1 MPPTLLWTPS
11 PLRPGAGGRI
21 ALISSSLFSPRHF
34 HRGYLRRRFSRFRA
48 SGCFF
53 NGISQVCYFES
64 FLPFLCFGDFDFGF
78 AYGGRWADTGDDS
91 AVMEQP
97 DMSGISPPGDR
108 AEENAADL
116 GAENSPTLMADNAG
130 TTREDWELGPGAFVL
145 VLKHGTTHV
154 VMKYWAADGYLE
166 YISLDGTRS
175 HIPLEAL
182 DLQSTVIRNERRGLP
197 FVLRSTP
204 GENP

>member
-1 MPPTLLWTPS
+1 
-11 PLRPGAGGRI
+11 
-21 ALISSSLFSPRHF
+21 
-34 HRGYLRRRFSRFRA
+34 
-48 SGCFF
+48 
-53 NGISQVCYFES
+53 
-64 FLPFLCFGDFDFGF
+64 
-78 AYGGRWADTGDDS
+78 
-91 AVMEQP
+91 VMEQP

-116 GAENSPTLMADNAG
+116 GAENSPTGMADNAG
-130 TTREDWELGPGAFVL
+130 TTREDWDLGPGVFVL

-182 DLQSTVIRNERRGLP
+182 DLQGTVIRNERRGLP